1 MGHNDFSTIT
11 ADPHQV
17 SGLITVRVCLDRP
30 PTPLYRVFHHPEH
43 LASCVTPSVVTVTG
57 RGRIVYLLSIG
68 YALRPHLRSRLTLG
82 GLTFPRNPRAFGERV
97 SHAFLA
103 TYAGIL
109 TSVQSTAPH
118 DTTSP
123 RTERSPTNY
132 AHTYVCMFRSF
143 GAALSPLHY
152 RRRGA
157 RPVSCY
163 ALFQGWLLLSQPPGC
178 PGSPTS
184 LSHSARALG
193 P

>member
-1 MGHNDFSTIT
+1 MTSPPLQELHIRSQGYSTDRIYL
-11 ADPHQV
+11 V
-17 SGLITVRVCLDRP
+17 RP
-30 PTPLYRVFHHPEH
+30 PTSLYRVFHHPEH
-43 LASCVTPSVVTVTG
+43 LASCVTPSVLTSSG
-57 RGRIVYLLSIG
+57 RGRNVYLLSIG

-82 GLTFPRNPRAFGERV
+82 GLTFPRKPRASGERV

-109 TSVQSTAPH
+109 SSVQSTMTH
-118 DTTSP
+118 VTTSP
-123 RTERSPTNY
+123 RTERSPTNQHAY
-132 AHTYVCMFRSF
+132 AHSFRSF
-143 GAALSPLHY
+143 GAALSPLHF

-178 PGSPTS
+178 LGSPTS
-184 LSHSARALG
+184 LSHSARAWG